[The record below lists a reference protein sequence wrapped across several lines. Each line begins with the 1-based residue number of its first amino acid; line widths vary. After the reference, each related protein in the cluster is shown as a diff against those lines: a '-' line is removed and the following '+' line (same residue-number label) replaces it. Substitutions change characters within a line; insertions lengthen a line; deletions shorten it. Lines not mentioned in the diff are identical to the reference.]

1 MRDLVIPT
9 FRSAFLSLTGL
20 IMAACLTAIQAM
32 ADPVQ
37 PEGLPAAPG
46 QYSGYLDWLAKTT
59 FTKKDMPDE
68 VVNDYVQCAYK
79 ALYDIMTPLEH
90 DMLDK
95 AARGNGMTAPELRA
109 FERAV
114 ADRMDDG
121 EATERILSVCKA
133 PYERFLTL
141 KPASDG

>member
-1 MRDLVIPT
+1 MIARLIRRFAWMVV
-9 FRSAFLSLTGL
+9 GL
-20 IMAACLTAIQAM
+20 AAIAPAW
-32 ADPVQ
+32 AEPVQ

-46 QYSGYLDWLAKTT
+46 QYSGYLDWLAKQK
-59 FTKKDMPDE
+59 FTKQDMPDQ

-90 DMLDK
+90 EMLDK